1 MEFAFACDAQLRA
14 HVSKDAMRDCA
25 THYRGLQVAWAWF
38 LTGAVALG
46 AQARQAPDPSQSS
59 KSLDELQRMVKTGRP
74 EARAW
79 AVRQAALRQ
88 DAEGDAL
95 VLRALQ
101 DPHAQVGDEALLAV
115 AATTGGRVLA
125 ALEPLVRASDASV
138 RARVAE
144 ALGRSEHPVRQ
155 AWLGHL
161 VRDRDPEVVRCALSA
176 LLRRV
181 EAGRAPEDRSTW
193 VSWAC
198 PAAEGR
204 DPVFAAL
211 GQRILHR
218 LDPLQA
224 QDIARRALAARD
236 PQLRAASCSA
246 LQSATQVVA
255 LELARP
261 LLEDP
266 EAAVRMAAIATLGT
280 LRHRSALTAMAE
292 RLEREAQPRLRHR
305 LRVELARTLG
315 VDAEFDTAAWL
326 SRAREWRGDLSTS
339 GGQTDVRPHTQA
351 HFSGLPLV
359 SDRIAFLVDLSG
371 SMWSAKVG
379 AHTRKELVDRAL
391 AAALESLPR
400 GATVQLVPYTGT
412 PIPWETRAVRADAA
426 KLRQALDWFAKRH
439 DNGPGDFLEAF
450 EHVLADPEIDSV
462 CVLTDGV
469 PTGGERHDLGL
480 IFDRLLDR
488 NAPRQLA
495 VDALLVDCPKGLTAR
510 WEAFCARTGGVV
522 RRVRVEDLL
531 PQAPTK

>member
-1 MEFAFACDAQLRA
+1 L
-14 HVSKDAMRDCA
+14 
-25 THYRGLQVAWAWF
+25 AWF
-38 LTGAVALG
+38 LTATMVAASHAAASVG
-46 AQARQAPDPSQSS
+46 TQFRQSPP
-59 KSLDELQRMVKTGRP
+59 LDELQRTLKTGRP

-88 DAEGDAL
+88 DAHGDAL
-95 VLRALQ
+95 VLRGLQ

-115 AATTGGRVLA
+115 AATTGGRALA
-125 ALEPLVRASDASV
+125 GLEPLVRASDARV

-144 ALGRSEHPVRQ
+144 ALGRSDHPVRQ
-155 AWLGHL
+155 AWLGLL

-181 EAGRAPEDRSTW
+181 EAGRGPNGTTAGESGDRSAW
-193 VSWAC
+193 ASWAC
-198 PAAEGR
+198 TAAEGR
-204 DPVFAAL
+204 DPVLAAL

-266 EAAVRMAAIATLGT
+266 DAAVRMAAIATLGS

-292 RLEREAQPRLRHR
+292 RLEREALPRLRHR

-379 AHTRKELVDRAL
+379 MHTRKELVDRAL

-412 PIPWETRAVRADAA
+412 PIPWESKAVRADAA

-531 PQAPTK
+531 PQAPAK